1 MLCGDVRNDR
11 SVATGADTK
20 NRKGNIM
27 PDKKPPALK
36 VMIDGKER
44 EVSYEELALSNN
56 LAQEALVRLL
66 VDKKIIDA
74 KELLDY
80 MQKIKQERYRPM
92 PPEK

>member
-1 MLCGDVRNDR
+1 MAKD
-11 SVATGADTK
+11 
-20 NRKGNIM
+20 
-27 PDKKPPALK
+27 KPPAIR

-66 VDKKIIDA
+66 VDKGIIDA
-74 KELLDY
+74 KDLLDY
-80 MQKIKQERYRPM
+80 MQKIKQERYRVM